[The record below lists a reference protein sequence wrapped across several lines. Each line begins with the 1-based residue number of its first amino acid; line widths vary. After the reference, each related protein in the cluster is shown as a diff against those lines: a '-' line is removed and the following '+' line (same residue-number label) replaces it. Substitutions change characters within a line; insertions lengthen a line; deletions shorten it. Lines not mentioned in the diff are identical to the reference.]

1 MKKIKLALAIR
12 SLNIGGAE
20 RQFLEL
26 AKNIDK
32 SKFDVVIY
40 TMYKGPQD
48 GIANSLEGVKHIPL
62 GKKDRYD
69 NISFMKTYIASLDA
83 EKPDVVYSFLQE
95 MNLFSLW
102 ARRFT
107 KNKHKAVWGFRASD
121 MNLKKYGKFPQLL
134 FWLQK
139 KSSPHADKIIANSH
153 ASVGFHDKMG
163 YDVSKACVVHN
174 GINVERFMPDSG
186 QRETFRKEH
195 GLKEDDI
202 AIGIVSRVSYM
213 KGYPILAQSMK
224 KLMQEYPKVR
234 LFAVGG
240 GEDAIQKECEALLG
254 EYNARV
260 TWFGEQK
267 SVESDFYN
275 GLDIYTSSSVFGE
288 GFSNSVAEAMCCE
301 VPIVATKVGDSH
313 IVVGE
318 TGNMVEKEDVE
329 ALYAGLKEMIESDF
343 KAKGKSARARIVEN
357 FSTMSMIKN
366 SERELA
372 ACVES

>member
-1 MKKIKLALAIR
+1 MALAIR

-48 GIANSLEGVKHIPL
+48 NIANALEGVEHIPL
-62 GKKDRYD
+62 GKKNRYD
-69 NISFMKTYIASLDA
+69 NISFMKNYIKSLDA
-83 EKPDVVYSFLQE
+83 QKPDVIYSFLQE

-102 ARRFT
+102 ARAFT
-107 KNKHKAVWGFRASD
+107 KNKHKVVWGFRASD

-139 KSSPHADKIIANSH
+139 KSSPHVDKIIANSH
-153 ASVGFHDKMG
+153 ASVGFHKKMG
-163 YDVSKACVVHN
+163 YDVSKATVVHN
-174 GINVERFMPDSG
+174 GINVERFRPDEAK
-186 QRETFRKEH
+186 REAFRKEH
-195 GLKEDDI
+195 GLGEDDI

-224 KLMQEYPKVR
+224 KLMQENDKVR

-254 EYNARV
+254 EYNKRV

-301 VPIVATKVGDSH
+301 VPVVATKVGDSH

-318 TGNMVEKEDVE
+318 TGMMVEKENVD
-329 ALYAGLKEMIESDF
+329 ALYLGLKQMIESDY
-343 KAKGKSARARIVEN
+343 KAKGKEARARIVEN

>member
-1 MKKIKLALAIR
+1 MRKIKVALAIR

-26 AKNIDK
+26 AKNMDK
-32 SKFDVVIY
+32 TKFDVVIY

-48 GIANSLEGVKHIPL
+48 NIANALEDVKHIPL
-62 GKKDRYD
+62 GKKNRYD
-69 NISFMKTYIASLDA
+69 NISFMKHYISALD
-83 EKPDVVYSFLQE
+83 EQKPDVVYSFLQE

-107 KNKHKAVWGFRASD
+107 KHKYKVVWGFRASD

-139 KSSPHADKIIANSH
+139 KSSPYVDKIIANSH
-153 ASVGFHDKMG
+153 ASVKFHDKMG
-163 YDVSKACVVHN
+163 YDVSKATVVHN
-174 GINVERFMPDSG
+174 GINIERFKPNKDERRAF
-186 QRETFRKEH
+186 REKH
-195 GLKEDDI
+195 GLKEDTI

-213 KGYPILAQSMK
+213 KGYPILAKSMR
-224 KLMQEYPKVR
+224 KLMQENTKVR

-240 GEDAIQKECEALLG
+240 GDDAIQKECEDILG
-254 EYNARV
+254 EYNQRV

-267 SVESDFYN
+267 SVESEFYN

-288 GFSNSVAEAMCCE
+288 GFSNSIAEAMCCE
-301 VPIVATKVGDSH
+301 VPVVATRVGDSH

-318 TGNMVEKEDVE
+318 CGNMVEKENIE
-329 ALYAGLKEMIESDF
+329 ALYDGLKEMIESDYRTIGK
-343 KAKGKSARARIVEN
+343 KARERIVEN

-366 SERELA
+366 SERELIE
-372 ACVES
+372 CVEL

>member
-1 MKKIKLALAIR
+1 MKKIKLALSIR

-40 TMYKGPQD
+40 TMYTGPQD
-48 GIANSLEGVKHIPL
+48 ALAASLEDVKYIQL
-62 GKKDRYD
+62 GKKSRYD
-69 NISFMKTYIASLDA
+69 NISFMKKYIASLD
-83 EKPDVVYSFLQE
+83 EEQPDVIYSFLQE

-102 ARRFT
+102 TRRWT
-107 KNKHKAVWGFRASD
+107 KKNHKVVWGFRSSD
-121 MNLKKYGKFPQLL
+121 MNLKKYGKFPLFL
-134 FWLQK
+134 FWLQNK
-139 KSSPHADKIIANSH
+139 FSPKVDKIIANSH
-153 ASVGFHDKMG
+153 ASVSFHDKQG
-163 YDVSKACVVHN
+163 FDISQATVVHN
-174 GINVERFMPDSG
+174 GINVERFFPSDVERQS
-186 QRETFRKEH
+186 FRAKH
-195 GLKEDDI
+195 KLSEDDI

-224 KLMQEYPKVR
+224 KLMAENDKVR

-240 GEDAIQKECEALLG
+240 GEDAIQKECEELLG
-254 EYNARV
+254 EYNKRV

-267 SVESDFYN
+267 SVESEFYN

-301 VPIVATKVGDSH
+301 VPCVATKVGDSH
-313 IVVGE
+313 IVVGD
-318 TGNMVEKEDVE
+318 TGKMVEGENVE
-329 ALYAGLKEMIESDF
+329 ALYLGLKEMIESDY
-343 KAKGKSARARIVEN
+343 KALGKKARERIVDN

-366 SERELA
+366 SEKELT

>member
-32 SKFDVVIY
+32 SKFEVVIY

-48 GIANSLEGVKHIPL
+48 SIANGLEGVEHIPL
-62 GKKDRYD
+62 GKKNRYD
-69 NISFMKTYIASLDA
+69 NISFMKNYIKSLDA
-83 EKPDVVYSFLQE
+83 QKPDVIYSFLQE

-102 ARRFT
+102 ARAFT
-107 KNKHKAVWGFRASD
+107 KNKHKVVWGFRASD

-139 KSSPHADKIIANSH
+139 KSSPHVDKIIANSH
-153 ASVGFHDKMG
+153 ASVGFHKKMG
-163 YDVSKACVVHN
+163 YDVSKATVVHN
-174 GINVERFMPDSG
+174 GINVERFRPDEAK
-186 QRETFRKEH
+186 REAFRKEH
-195 GLKEDDI
+195 GLGEDDI

-213 KGYPILAQSMK
+213 KGYPILAQSVK
-224 KLMQEYPKVR
+224 KLMQENDKVR

-254 EYNARV
+254 EYNKRV

-301 VPIVATKVGDSH
+301 VPVVATKVGDSH

-318 TGNMVEKEDVE
+318 TGLMVEKENVD
-329 ALYAGLKEMIESDF
+329 ALYLGLKQMIESDY
-343 KAKGKSARARIVEN
+343 KAKGKEARARIVEN

-372 ACVES
+372 ACVEL

>member
-1 MKKIKLALAIR
+1 MALAIR

-32 SKFDVVIY
+32 NKFDVVIY

-48 GIANSLEGVKHIPL
+48 SIANGLEGVEHIPL
-62 GKKDRYD
+62 GKKNRYD
-69 NISFMKTYIASLDA
+69 NISFMKNYIKSLDA
-83 EKPDVVYSFLQE
+83 QKPDVIYSFLQE

-102 ARRFT
+102 ARAFT
-107 KNKHKAVWGFRASD
+107 KNKHKVVWGFRASD

-139 KSSPHADKIIANSH
+139 KSSPHVDKIIANSH
-153 ASVGFHDKMG
+153 ASVAFHKKMG
-163 YDVSKACVVHN
+163 YDVSKATVVHN
-174 GINVERFMPDSG
+174 GINVERFRPNEDE
-186 QRETFRKEH
+186 REAFRNKH
-195 GLKEDDI
+195 GLAEDDI

-224 KLMQEYPKVR
+224 KLMQEHDKVR

-254 EYNARV
+254 EYNKRV

-301 VPIVATKVGDSH
+301 VPVVATKVGDSH

-318 TGNMVEKEDVE
+318 TGLMVEKENVD
-329 ALYAGLKEMIESDF
+329 ALYLGLKQMIESDY
-343 KAKGKSARARIVEN
+343 KAKGKEARARIVEN

-372 ACVES
+372 SCVES